1 MTEIKQ
7 ILMHIATNAE
17 EKYDELKFR
26 LRQRLK
32 HAPLMILPYIGHGT
46 PDTLHL
52 HGRVM
57 EDKHIASAKDED
69 TIWDNLDNMYRRL
82 TSREIPYAVVK
93 ARFAD
98 IEIEVTADEE
108 GYFEVRIPV
117 DSPELSALLKEK
129 ITHEIT
135 LHLIDFPQRNHP
147 LEDVSAKGE
156 IVVPPPNA
164 QFGIIS
170 DLDDTVIKTD
180 VLEII
185 KLARNTF
192 LRNARTRL
200 PFEGVAAFYRALQ
213 IGTNGSYNPIFYV
226 SNSPWNLYDL
236 IVDFFE
242 VRDIPIGTF
251 FLKDLGLT
259 ENHLF
264 ADSPQQHKIGLIQT
278 LLNQHPKL
286 SFTLIGDS
294 GEHDPEI
301 YYQIAQANPSRIKAI
316 YIRDVT
322 PKAARDQQIMTLI
335 EKSKLLGID
344 MLLIPDTIGAAEHAA
359 LNGFILKDSLMTIRV
374 ERAEDQKPPEP
385 LEKLIDPKA
394 TAEDVGGEEAP

>member
-1 MTEIKQ
+1 
-7 ILMHIATNAE
+7 
-17 EKYDELKFR
+17 YDELKFG

-57 EDKHIASAKDED
+57 EDKHIGSAKDDD
-69 TIWDNLDNMYRRL
+69 TIWDNLANMYRRL
-82 TSREIPYAVVK
+82 TSREIPYAVIK
-93 ARFAD
+93 AQFAG
-98 IEIEVTADEE
+98 IEVEVTADSE
-108 GYFEVRIPV
+108 GFFEVQIPV
-117 DSPELSALLKEK
+117 NSPELSAFLTTQV
-129 ITHEIT
+129 THEIS
-135 LHLIDFPQRNHP
+135 LKLIDYPQRHHP
-147 LEDVSAKGE
+147 LEDVTAIGE
-156 IVVPPPNA
+156 IIVPQMNT

-170 DLDDTVIKTD
+170 DLDDTIIKTD

-213 IGTNGSYNPIFYV
+213 LGTIGGYNPIFYV

-259 ENHLF
+259 ENHF
-264 ADSPQQHKIGLIQT
+264 IADNSQEHKTGLIQT
-278 LLNQHPKL
+278 LLDQHPQL
-286 SFTLIGDS
+286 SFILIGDS

-301 YYQIAQANPSRIKAI
+301 YYQIAQANPSRVKAI

-344 MLLIPDTIGAAEHAA
+344 MLLVPDTIGAAEHAA